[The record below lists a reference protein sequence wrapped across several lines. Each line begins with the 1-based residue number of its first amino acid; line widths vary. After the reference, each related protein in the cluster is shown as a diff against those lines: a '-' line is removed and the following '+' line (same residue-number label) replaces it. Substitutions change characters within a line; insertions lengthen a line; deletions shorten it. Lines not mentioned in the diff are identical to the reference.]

1 MSKDIKIK
9 VEKKLSVKP
18 EGLFEGTVKPLGNG
32 GAILFKKRYIGK
44 PVYVILK
51 DDVREEGK

>member
-1 MSKDIKIK
+1 MNNDVKIK
-9 VEKKLSVKP
+9 VEKKLTVKP

-51 DDVREEGK
+51 DDIKEEK